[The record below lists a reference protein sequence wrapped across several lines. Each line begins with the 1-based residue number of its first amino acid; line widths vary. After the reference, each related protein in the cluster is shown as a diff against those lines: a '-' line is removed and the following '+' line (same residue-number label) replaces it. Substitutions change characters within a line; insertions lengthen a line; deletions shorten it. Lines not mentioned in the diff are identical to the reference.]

1 LVSSKLYFLE
11 VKVSALG
18 KISSKN
24 QITVPKEVR
33 ERLGIQPGDIIAYDI
48 EDERVILRRVEPFDR
63 EFHEA
68 LAKTLNEWSTSED
81 AEAFRDL

>member
-1 LVSSKLYFLE
+1 LE
-11 VKVSALG
+11 VKVSTLS

-33 ERLGIQPGDIIAYDI
+33 ERLGIQPGDILAYDI
-48 EDERVILRRVEPFDR
+48 EDERVILRKAEPFDR

-68 LAKTLNEWSTSED
+68 LAKTLQEWSTSED
-81 AEAFRDL
+81 EEAFRDL

>member
-1 LVSSKLYFLE
+1 MSVLL
-11 VKVSALG
+11 

-24 QITVPKEVR
+24 EITVPKEIR
-33 ERLGIQPGDIIAYDI
+33 ERLGIQLGDIIAYDI

-68 LAKTLNEWSTSED
+68 LATTLNEWSTSED
-81 AEAFRDL
+81 ADAFRDL

>member
-1 LVSSKLYFLE
+1 MSVLR
-11 VKVSALG
+11 

-33 ERLGIQPGDIIAYDI
+33 ERLGIRPGDLIAYDI

-81 AEAFRDL
+81 ADAFRDL

>member
-1 LVSSKLYFLE
+1 M
-11 VKVSALG
+11 SALS

-33 ERLGIQPGDIIAYDI
+33 ERLGIQPGDILAYDI

-68 LAKTLNEWSTSED
+68 LAKTLHEWSTSED
-81 AEAFRDL
+81 EEAFRDL